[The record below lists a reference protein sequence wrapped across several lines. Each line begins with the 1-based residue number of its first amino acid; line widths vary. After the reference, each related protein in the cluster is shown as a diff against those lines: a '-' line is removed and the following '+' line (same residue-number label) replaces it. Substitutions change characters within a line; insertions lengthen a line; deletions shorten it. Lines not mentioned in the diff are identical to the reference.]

1 MSENVDKKADIL
13 SAINRVMMSMEC
25 IYKTPHSIVKRT
37 KQWLKGVGFTSDEG
51 YTNALKV
58 CLLMHGL
65 EDVPLS

>member
-1 MSENVDKKADIL
+1 MSANLDKKADVL
-13 SAINRVMMSMEC
+13 SVINRVMTIMEYR
-25 IYKTPHSIVKRT
+25 YKTPRSIVKHT
-37 KQWLKGVGFTSDEG
+37 KQLLKGHGFTSDEG